1 MLRSMFRHVPGI
13 GGFRSGMDRVDR
25 VTRLH
30 YRRERPA
37 WLLLSVLGGAIEGGV
52 VGVIAKNAWQ
62 DVVPEFWLH
71 LAVAF
76 VTGAPAFANITS
88 FFFAGRSPAANRV
101 GHLVRLQMGVA
112 ACVLLMALAPR
123 TPFGLIMLMAGAAGG
138 RVCWTGVVTLR
149 AAVWQSNYPRDIRA
163 TVTGR
168 LAVIQA
174 IFMAATTLLFGA
186 AMSSHPDAFH
196 LVYALATVS
205 GIFGAIAYGRVR
217 MRRPARHGNGAPRAG
232 APLAPPFQPRRF
244 GGLRAIWQILRD
256 DPLYRR
262 YMRIMFIFGI
272 GNLATTPIIVI
283 LLRDLFGYGYFAGIM
298 ATSAIPIGL
307 MPLAVPFWSRMLDR
321 MHVVHFRCVHAW
333 SFVSANVLMFL
344 AIAFVQPTL
353 LWLSV
358 VFRGAALAGGVL
370 GWNLGHQDFGTPE
383 RSSDYMAVH
392 VTLTGVRGLIGPA
405 LAVALYEV
413 VAVQRGFS
421 VGGGAVYVC
430 VIVLNV
436 IGAVAFMR
444 MRRVLP

>member
-1 MLRSMFRHVPGI
+1 MSTAATIRSAI
-13 GGFRSGMDRVDR
+13 GLQSGMERIDRR
-25 VTRLH
+25 TRLH
-30 YRRERPA
+30 YLRERPA
-37 WLLLSVLGGAIEGGV
+37 WLLLSILGGAVEGGV
-52 VGVIAKNAWQ
+52 VGVIAKNAWHG
-62 DVVPEFWLH
+62 VVPEFWLH

-88 FFFAGRSPAANRV
+88 FFFAGNSRGHDRV
-101 GHLVRLQMGVA
+101 KYLVRLQLGVA
-112 ACVLLMALAPR
+112 AFVLLMALAPR
-123 TPFGLIMLMAGAAGG
+123 TPYGLLMLMLGSAGG

-149 AAVWQSNYPRDIRA
+149 AAVWQANYPREVRA

-186 AMSSHPDAFH
+186 ALSGHPDAFH
-196 LVYALATVS
+196 LVYALAAVS
-205 GIFGAIAYGRVR
+205 GIFGAMAYGRVR
-217 MRRPARHGNGAPRAG
+217 LRAAERVRGAPAELPVLEPTRPVRA
-232 APLAPPFQPRRF
+232 F
-244 GGLRAIWQILRD
+244 GGLGAVWQILRD

-298 ATSAIPIGL
+298 ATSVIPIGL
-307 MPLAVPFWSRMLDR
+307 MPLVVPFWSRMLDR

-333 SFVSANVLMFL
+333 SFVSANMLMFL

-358 VFRGAALAGGVL
+358 IFRGAALAGGVL
-370 GWNLGHQDFGTPE
+370 GWNLGHQDFGSPE

-405 LAVALYEV
+405 IAVALFEV
-413 VAVQRGFS
+413 VAS
-421 VGGGAVYVC
+421 SYDYSSAGGAVYVI
-430 VIVLNV
+430 VMVLNV
-436 IGAVAFMR
+436 LGAFGFMR
-444 MRRVLP
+444 MRKVLTAC